1 MRLYDRIYYTLY
13 RILIGFGQVNEIDS
27 PRSNVAILL
36 TLFMGLNVVAALILL
51 SSVTGSDIITGSMLQ
66 AVIIGAIVVTLNFC
80 FIFCKKRYNRIEND
94 LSITWNKDK
103 HKNILL
109 TVAYIIFTGIFMWFS
124 FKYTRN
130 H

>member
-13 RILIGFGQVNEIDS
+13 RILIGFGQVNEIDI

-66 AVIIGAIVVTLNFC
+66 AVIIGAIVVTLNFS
-80 FIFCKKRYNRIEND
+80 FFFSKSD
-94 LSITWNKDK
+94 ITE
-103 HKNILL
+103 L
-109 TVAYIIFTGIFMWFS
+109 TTIS
-124 FKYTRN
+124 Q
-130 H
+130 